1 MEKREGGKQSQRGVV
16 PIRKKEGGGRVGGL
30 KGETRTVRRWGCLGF
45 GVHHHT
51 GTVYRRQGR
60 GVKEEEL
67 RLRLFLKAT
76 ILFVFHFPTVRH
88 GCVCVCVCVCGVYYA
103 PESRSKSVSY
113 PPPTRYYNPNETLIL
128 FNFFSMRRLDSH
140 ATCRCT
146 AHFYHLCSLPN
157 KKKKEANRYHTHVQV
172 VFITGVRVK

>member
-1 MEKREGGKQSQRGVV
+1 M

-76 ILFVFHFPTVRH
+76 ILFFFHFPTVRH

-113 PPPTRYYNPNETLIL
+113 PPHSLLQPERDAHFIL
-128 FNFFSMRRLDSH
+128 FFFQCAGSIRTPPAGVPPTFIIFAL
-140 ATCRCT
+140 
-146 AHFYHLCSLPN
+146 SLIR
-157 KKKKEANRYHTHVQV
+157 KKEKKEANLYHTHVQV